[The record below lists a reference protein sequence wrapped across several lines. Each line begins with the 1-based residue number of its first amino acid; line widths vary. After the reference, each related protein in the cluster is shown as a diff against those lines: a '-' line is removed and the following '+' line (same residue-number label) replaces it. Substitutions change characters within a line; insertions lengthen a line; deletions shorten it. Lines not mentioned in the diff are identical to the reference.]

1 MDFVTDAAFAAK
13 RKKPWYIKTGRKILK
28 QVDAV
33 IARNSLVGDPA
44 FFDVSQFDWI
54 KPLEANWKVIRAELD
69 QVMLGHA
76 ELPNFQDISED
87 QKRISQDDR
96 WKTFFLYGY
105 GYSMPENCAHCP
117 ETTRLVEAVPGM
129 KTAFF
134 SILSAG
140 KHIPAHRGPYKGVM
154 RYHLGLIVPEPA
166 EQCRIRVGTEF
177 GVWQEGKSL
186 LFDDTYE
193 HEVWNETNGTR
204 VVLFMDVERPMR
216 FPASIMNKAAFTL
229 IKLSPFVQKARRN
242 VKSFQ
247 ARPKPYRPGAETTR
261 T

>member
-1 MDFVTDAAFAAK
+1 MDITTDAAFAAK
-13 RKKPWYIKTGRKILK
+13 RRKPWYIKAGRRLLK

-44 FFDVSQFDWI
+44 FFNAAEFDWI
-54 KPLEANWKVIRAELD
+54 QPLEANWKTIRAELD
-69 QVMLGHA
+69 EVMKGHA

-105 GYSMPENCAHCP
+105 GYQEPQNCARCP
-117 ETTRLVEAVPGM
+117 QTTRLIEAVPGM

-154 RYHLGLIVPEPA
+154 RYHLGLIVPEPRQ
-166 EQCRIRVGTEF
+166 QCRIRVGTEF
-177 GVWQEGKSL
+177 ALWEEGKSL

-193 HEVWNETNGTR
+193 HEVWNDTEGTR
-204 VVLFMDVERPMR
+204 VVLFLDVERPLR
-216 FPASIMNKAAFTL
+216 FPALLVNRLVFTL
-229 IKLSPFVQKARRN
+229 IKLSPFVQNAR
-242 VKSFQ
+242 KKMKLWSGQ
-247 ARPKPYRPGAETTR
+247 
-261 T
+261 

>member
-1 MDFVTDAAFAAK
+1 MDITTDATFAAT
-13 RKKPWYIKTGRKILK
+13 RKKPWYIKAGRKILK

-33 IARNSLVGDPA
+33 IAKHSLVGDPA
-44 FFDVSQFDWI
+44 FFDTAKFAWI
-54 KPLEANWKVIRAELD
+54 APLEANWQLIRAELD
-69 QVMLGHA
+69 EVMKGHA

-87 QKRISQDDR
+87 QKRISQDDK

-105 GYSMPENCAHCP
+105 GYRMPENCARCP

-134 SILSAG
+134 SILSAD

-154 RYHLGLIVPEPA
+154 RYHLGLMVPEPR
-166 EQCRIRVGTEF
+166 EHCRIRVGTEF
-177 GVWQEGKSL
+177 AVWQEGKSI

-193 HEVWNETNGTR
+193 HEVWNDTAGTR

-216 FPASIMNKAAFTL
+216 FPASLMNKAAFTL
-229 IKLSPFVQKARRN
+229 IKLSPFVQKARQN
-242 VKSFQ
+242 VQRFQ
-247 ARPKPYRPGAETTR
+247 QRQKQ
-261 T
+261 